1 MYSKRIVSAAL
12 LCYIVL
18 WLSSAFAQEPVD
30 KVLTALRSIQDLPV
44 SGWKIAVGSQ
54 PNAINPTFDDSQWQT
69 ADVHATD
76 EHASWYRAQIIIP
89 DVIAKVKTKGKKVSL
104 IFSVN
109 GAVEVYLNGKLAQ
122 KFPSGKGE
130 RRSVLT
136 EAAQLSEKIA
146 VAINAHKSDGMI
158 RFNGGSLELDEMA
171 EVVNSVKE
179 YSFSL
184 SMAKLLLKDTKE
196 FLKEKK
202 FALNLSQTSEDRLKL
217 LRKVLNDAVAPLTPL
232 ADLHALE
239 NLDKKEFLQSLDASR
254 KALEPVA
261 KFAKEYTIHITG
273 NAHIDAAWLWRWYE
287 TVEVCRAT
295 FAQQLDLMN
304 EYPGYIFS
312 QSSAAFYRWMEER
325 YPDIFQ
331 KILQRAKDGI
341 WELVG
346 GTIIEPDCN
355 LPDGESWAR
364 QLLYGKRYF
373 AQRLSTDV
381 KLGYTPDSFGYNWNI
396 PQFFRNAGIEAFITQ
411 KISWND
417 TNEFPYHLFWWQ
429 APDGSRVLTY
439 FPISGYVTT
448 LQAEQLIRD
457 VKEFEAN
464 TGLKDVLVLYGFGDH
479 GIGPEWTM
487 LERAEFYRKATVFP
501 NLVYSGI
508 YEYLSKLPREAL
520 DRLPTWN
527 DELYLEYH
535 RGTYTT
541 QAATK
546 RGNRKNEILLTN
558 AEKLS
563 SLALLMGESYPQ
575 DSFHEAWWKYL
586 FNQFHDIL
594 PGSSITPVYR
604 DAAEFHYA
612 VAEAA
617 KDAAAKSLKT
627 ITSHINTSTMK
638 DGQALVV
645 FNPLSWERTDAVS
658 VQLPEEIASPVV
670 MDETGTEIPSQ
681 VTLQDNKKLL
691 IFIAEHVPAIGFK
704 VYEIKQGH
712 PQKYSTSLSASNY
725 RMENEHFLVEV
736 NPTSG
741 NVARIYDKLNQRE
754 VLNSE
759 GNLLQCFEDIPTE
772 YDAWEIKYTG
782 KKWELNKP
790 ESVQVVESGPIR
802 AAIRVKKNFL
812 GTAKSKMQPTSSFPS
827 SFFTQDIIIYN
838 GIPRID
844 CQMTADWWEDHIL
857 LKVAFPLNVK
867 SDVATY
873 EIPYSHITR
882 PTTRNNSWERARYE
896 VSAHHWADLSDG
908 NYGVS
913 LLNDSK
919 YGHDTEGSLMRLTL
933 LRSPTSPDPLAD
945 RGKHSFAYA
954 LYPHEGGWQKANTV
968 RRGHEFNNPLIAE
981 LVTSHAGDL
990 PLSCSFVK
998 AEPEN
1003 FVLTAIKK
1011 AEDSNA
1017 LILRFY
1023 ECNGESATARI
1034 TLPQNP
1040 KAVYETDFLEKNI
1053 GKLNLDKNIVT
1064 IPVGKNET
1072 KTIKV
1077 EF

>member
-1 MYSKRIVSAAL
+1 MHSSHTIAL
-12 LCYIVL
+12 SFLYCLVI
-18 WLSSAFAQEPVD
+18 WISTAFSQEPVD
-30 KVLTALRSIQDLPV
+30 KALTALSDIQDFPIT
-44 SGWKIAVGSQ
+44 GWKVAVGSQ
-54 PNAINPTFDDSQWQT
+54 PNASNPTFDDSQWQS
-69 ADVHATD
+69 ANIHSTD
-76 EHASWYRAQIIIP
+76 ESEVWYRAQIIIP
-89 DVIAKVKTKGKKVSL
+89 DVITKVKTKGRKVNL
-104 IFSVN
+104 IFNVN
-109 GAVEVYLNGKLAQ
+109 GTVEVYLNGKLAQ
-122 KFPSGKGE
+122 KFSPGRGE
-130 RRSVLT
+130 RKIVLT
-136 EAAQLSEKIA
+136 EAARPGEKIA

-158 RFNGGSLELDEMA
+158 RFNSGSLELDEMA
-171 EVVNSVKE
+171 EVVKSVKE
-179 YSFSL
+179 YTFSL
-184 SMAKLLLKDTKE
+184 SMAKLLLKDTRE
-196 FLKEKK
+196 FLKGKK
-202 FALNLSQTSEDRLKL
+202 FAIDLSRTSAERLQS
-217 LRKVLNDAVAPLTPL
+217 LRKVLNDAVAPLASL

-239 NLDKKEFLQSLDASR
+239 NLDKKKFLQSLDASR

-304 EYPGYIFS
+304 EYPGYVFC

-325 YPDIFQ
+325 YPEIFK
-331 KILQRAKDGI
+331 KIQQRAKEGL
-341 WELVG
+341 WEAVG

-355 LPDGESWAR
+355 LPGGESWAR

-396 PQFFRNAGIEAFITQ
+396 PQFYRKAGIDAFITQ

-448 LQAEQLIRD
+448 VQAEQLIRD

-487 LERAEFYRKATVFP
+487 LERAEFYKKATVFP
-501 NLVYSGI
+501 NLVYSSI
-508 YEYLSKLPREAL
+508 YEYLSKIPKEELSK
-520 DRLPTWN
+520 LPTWN

-541 QAATK
+541 QGATK
-546 RGNRKNEILLTN
+546 RANRKNEILLTN

-563 SLALLMGESYPQ
+563 SLASLMGEPYPQ
-575 DSFHEAWWKYL
+575 EIFHKAWWKYL

-604 DAAEFHYA
+604 DALEFHQE
-612 VAEAA
+612 VA
-617 KDAAAKSLKT
+617 DAANDAAGKSLKI
-627 ITSHINTSTMK
+627 ITSRINTSALK
-638 DGQALVV
+638 DGQPLFV

-658 VQLPEEIASPVV
+658 VPLPEEITSPVV
-670 MDETGTEIPSQ
+670 VDETGKEIPSQ
-681 VTLQDNKKLL
+681 VSMQDSRKILV
-691 IFIAEHVPAIGFK
+691 FIAENVPAIGFK
-704 VYEIKQGH
+704 VYSIKQGQL
-712 PQKYSTSLSASNY
+712 QKYRTSLSASNY
-725 RMENEHFLVEV
+725 RMENNRFIVEI
-736 NPTSG
+736 NPNSG
-741 NVARIYDKLNQRE
+741 NIARIYDKINKQE
-754 VLNSE
+754 VLNGE
-759 GNLLQCFEDIPTE
+759 GNILQCLEDIPTE
-772 YDAWEIKYTG
+772 FDAWEIKYTG
-782 KKWELNKP
+782 KKLELNKP
-790 ESVQVVESGPIR
+790 ESVQLIESGPVR
-802 AAIRVKKNFL
+802 AVIRVKKDFL
-812 GTAKSKMQPTSSFPS
+812 GAAKSRMQPTSNFPS
-827 SFFTQDIIIYN
+827 SFFTQDIILYN

-844 CQMTADWWEDHIL
+844 CQMSADWWEEHVL
-857 LKVAFPLNVK
+857 LKVAFPFNVK
-867 SDVATY
+867 NDVATY

-896 VSAHHWADLSDG
+896 VSAQHWADLSDG
-908 NYGVS
+908 NYGIS

-933 LRSPTSPDPLAD
+933 LRSPTSPDPQAD
-945 RGKHSFAYA
+945 KGKHSFAYS
-954 LYPHEGGWQKANTV
+954 LYPHKGGWQEANTV
-968 RRGHEFNNPLIAE
+968 RRGHEFNNPLIAKFIA
-981 LVTSHAGDL
+981 SHTGDL
-990 PLSCSFVK
+990 PLSHSFVN

-1003 FVLTAIKK
+1003 IVLTAIKK

-1023 ECNGESATARI
+1023 ECNGEKTTARI
-1034 TLPQNP
+1034 ALPKNP
-1040 KAVYETDFLEKNI
+1040 KVVYETDFLEKNI
-1053 GKLNLDKNIVT
+1053 GKVNFEKNIVT